1 MRGASLP
8 FAYVY
13 LLLRLE
19 TAMSDK
25 PSWLDGPTEA
35 DFYRGIT
42 DKAPGAKESAMTL
55 AAVGLGYMYG
65 LKKAKKKKKN
75 K

>member
-1 MRGASLP
+1 
-8 FAYVY
+8 
-13 LLLRLE
+13 
-19 TAMSDK
+19 MSDK